1 MSVSVFDIFKIGIGP
16 SSSHTLGPMI
26 AARQFIDQ
34 LHNQNLF
41 DQTTAVKISLYGS
54 LALTGLGHAT
64 DKAVLL
70 GLSGYDPAI
79 IDPDKADET
88 FAQIKKEHTLLLAN
102 SKEIPFDYDTQ
113 LLFHYDES
121 LPQHPNGLRFYAM
134 DKNGIV
140 TLTKDYLSI
149 GGGTIV
155 EADKYQSN
163 QNQNSEDNRQGVPF
177 PFKTGKDLI
186 LLCNKNKRPLY
197 ELMMEN
203 EKALYNGNIQLINHK
218 LDVIWAVMQGCIER
232 GLKKEG
238 SLPVSGVKRRAAEM
252 YTSLLQQ
259 AESLAQDNFVI
270 MDWITLYAM
279 AVNEENACGGRI
291 VTAPTNGGA
300 GVLPA
305 VLMYY
310 LRFIQGASKQGVR
323 DFLLTASA
331 ICMLYKMNAS
341 ISGAEVGCQGEVGV
355 ACSMSAA
362 ALTAVQGG
370 SIEQIENAAEIGM
383 EHHLGM
389 TCDPVGGLVQIPC
402 IERNGIAAIKAITA
416 SRLALR
422 GSGEHHVSLDSVI
435 ETMYRTGKDMQS
447 KYRETSLGGLAI
459 FARKSNTFTN
469 QSDDIKNSH

>member
-1 MSVSVFDIFKIGIGP
+1 MSISVFDVFKIGIGP

-34 LHNQNLF
+34 LYNQDLF
-41 DQTTAVKISLYGS
+41 DQVEGIKVSLYGS
-54 LALTGLGHAT
+54 LALTGIGHAT

-79 IDPDKADET
+79 INPDKADET
-88 FAQIKKEHTLLLAN
+88 FVQIKTSKTLKLALT
-102 SKEIPFDYDTQ
+102 KEIPFNYATQ
-113 LLFHYDES
+113 IIFLAEES
-121 LPQHPNGLRFYAM
+121 LPQHPNGMRFYAT
-134 DKNGIV
+134 DKHGIV
-140 TLTKDYLSI
+140 ILSKDYLSI

-155 EADKYQSN
+155 EADKYSN
-163 QNQNSEDNRQGVPF
+163 SATHNGEDNQQNVPY
-177 PFKTGKDLI
+177 PFKTGEDLI
-186 LLCNKNKRPLY
+186 ALCNKTKRPIY

-203 EKALYNGNIQLINHK
+203 EKVLYNGNTRLINNK
-218 LDVIWAVMQGCIER
+218 LDTIWKVMHQCIER
-232 GLKKEG
+232 GLQKTGE
-238 SLPVSGVKRRAAEM
+238 LPVSGVKRRASEM
-252 YTSLLQQ
+252 YSSILQQ
-259 AESLAQDNFVI
+259 TETLMTDHFAI
-270 MDWITLYAM
+270 MDWVTLYAM

-291 VTAPTNGGA
+291 ITAPTNGGA

-310 LRFIQGASKQGVR
+310 IRFLKGQQPQGVR
-323 DFLLTASA
+323 NFLLTAGA

-362 ALTAVQGG
+362 ALTAVSGG

-422 GSGEHHVSLDSVI
+422 GSGDHHVSLDSVI

-447 KYRETSLGGLAI
+447 KYRETSLGGLAV
-459 FARKSNTFTN
+459 FARKRN
-469 QSDDIKNSH
+469 